1 MPPSAVSSKVTRISP
16 PSGENLI
23 ALESRLSV
31 ICVSARL
38 SVRST
43 GRLSAVERRRSCR
56 VFETCGETIS
66 MLALTTSS
74 TVISI
79 FLQRELLRLD
89 ARDVE
94 NIVHDIEQVLGAV
107 VDIPSVFAGFLRL

>member
-1 MPPSAVSSKVTRISP
+1 
-16 PSGENLI
+16 
-23 ALESRLSV
+23 
-31 ICVSARL
+31 
-38 SVRST
+38 
-43 GRLSAVERRRSCR
+43 
-56 VFETCGETIS
+56 